1 MVTIG
6 RDEKSSWR
14 IFIAV
19 PIPKEIQNNIQVWCQ
34 KNREVLLFHRWTYT
48 EDYHI
53 TVQFLGDTSVG
64 RLNSLQEELEKTVSK
79 VESFQLEVQGIGT
92 FGKVAEPRV
101 LWAGVHGDVALLKKL
116 HGNVIKVTSSLG
128 FIAEDRPYHPH
139 VTLARKYK
147 EDQKFNPECCH
158 TPISFGSWSV
168 DRIVIYRTNLGN
180 APMYEEIA
188 SISLQS

>member
-1 MVTIG
+1 MVTMG
-6 RDEKSSWR
+6 SDEKSSWR

-19 PIPKEIQNNIQVWCQ
+19 PIPKEIQKNINVWCE
-34 KNREVLLFHRWTYT
+34 KNREVLLFRRWTYT

-64 RLNSLQEELEKTVSK
+64 SLSDLTEGLEKTISK
-79 VESFQLEVQGIGT
+79 VESFQMEAQGIGT

-101 LWAGVHGDVALLKKL
+101 LWAGVHGDIAVLEKL
-116 HGNVIKVTSSLG
+116 HDNVIMATSPLG

-139 VTLARKYK
+139 ITLARKYK
-147 EDQKFNPECCH
+147 EDQKFNPELCH
-158 TPISFGSWSV
+158 TQVSFGSWSV
-168 DRIVIYRTNLGN
+168 DHIVIYRTNLGN

-188 SISLQS
+188 SISLQG